1 MYIQFQGKLFGLA
14 LKSRTVIFMLRF
26 LASMAITLI
35 MALTPTQAT
44 GKEIGNFNELK
55 GDYLITY
62 LYNKN
67 SEPVDLHNLH
77 IVNYA
82 HKNRYFQTRYED
94 YVTPQYQPI
103 QSYEYN
109 KITSKSLDK
118 ELEFFYNLYN
128 SKPDFGKYPDGD
140 SETVYTIEG
149 RYKGKSFRINMQ
161 NHTNFY
167 KIEGVS
173 SDQVI
178 LRKEFIGR
186 AYKLHDE
193 NIAKIYKPSNYYVVP
208 SNVEIASEGDDGAIE
223 LKSSLIEECT
233 LLSNADSKKLSYT
246 GKYIVKYKNSL
257 KTIYLYVIPKLPN
270 LRIC

>member
-1 MYIQFQGKLFGLA
+1 
-14 LKSRTVIFMLRF
+14 MLRF

-35 MALTPTQAT
+35 LTLTHSQAT

-62 LYNKN
+62 LHNKN
-67 SEPVDLHNLH
+67 SEPIDLHNLY

-82 HKNRYFQTRYED
+82 HKNRYFQIRYED

-109 KITSKSLDK
+109 KISSKSLNN
-118 ELEFFYNLYN
+118 ELEFFYNLYS

-149 RYKGKSFRINMQ
+149 RYRGKSFIIKIQ

-173 SDQVI
+173 SNQVI
-178 LRKEFIGR
+178 LRKEVIGR
-186 AYKLHDE
+186 VYKLYDE
-193 NIAKIYKPSNYYVVP
+193 NIAKIYKPNNYYVVP
-208 SNVEIASEGDDGAIE
+208 SNVEIATEGDGSVIE
-223 LKSSLIEECT
+223 LKSSLTKGCT
-233 LLSNADSKKLSYT
+233 LFSNSDSKKLSYT
-246 GKYIVKYKNSL
+246 GKYIVKNKDSL
-257 KTIYLYVIPKLPN
+257 RSIYLYVMPKLPN
-270 LRIC
+270 IKIC